1 VAGLVLLLI
10 PAIGSVYP
18 VPAAPV
24 SYFPYIFLAYLLIGI
39 VRVVALKVQAPER
52 IKEIREKI
60 HSQHA
65 PELLAPEA

>member
-1 VAGLVLLLI
+1 
-10 PAIGSVYP
+10 
-18 VPAAPV
+18 
-24 SYFPYIFLAYLLIGI
+24 
-39 VRVVALKVQAPER
+39 VVALKVQAPER

>member
-1 VAGLVLLLI
+1 MTLGVM
-10 PAIGSVYP
+10 AILMFVTSVYP